1 MEATV
6 ARGTAQLVVDALI
19 ADAATTDRALR
30 GQGVLDMIQGTS
42 QMSWSDDVNPQWQ
55 VREIVLQE
63 AAYFSSDGVTWDQVP
78 AGVIT
83 PTSELAD
90 PLRDLVKATGVT
102 LEGNETLNGTQL
114 RRYAMQLPAE
124 ARGFGF
130 TDPERAELAPP
141 LSVTALVWVDDQGR
155 INRVLRTLSTSAGAV
170 ATTDARLSAFSEPV
184 TIRSPL
190 DAS

>member
-6 ARGTAQLVVDALI
+6 ARGTAQLFVDALI
-19 ADAATTDRALR
+19 ADAALTDRALR

-42 QMSWSDDVNPQWQ
+42 EMTWSDDVDPQWQ
-55 VREIVLQE
+55 VGEIVLQE
-63 AAYFSSDGVTWDQVP
+63 AAYFSSDGLTWDQVP

-83 PTSELAD
+83 PTAELAE

-102 LEGNETLNGTQL
+102 LEGSEILDGQEL
-114 RRYAMQLPAE
+114 RRYAMQLPTD

-130 TDPERAELAPP
+130 TDTERAGLTPP

-155 INRVLRTLSTSAGAV
+155 INRVLRTLSTSVGAV
-170 ATTDARLSAFSEPV
+170 ATTD
-184 TIRSPL
+184 
-190 DAS
+190 